1 MVSKFILSGL
11 LLCLFSGSLKS
22 QNKQNHYV
30 IKPFSVTDKSLPE
43 IKSALSSITGATSL
57 SYNTSDSTFSVNT
70 YRLLDKNVVAGKML
84 KHYFPLKSIIDLDRD
99 IEPFPAM
106 KHTGNEYADAL
117 EYEKDKKAWIERYP
131 AEYKKMTEKK

>member
-1 MVSKFILSGL
+1 MLSKFILPGL
-11 LLCLFSGSLKS
+11 LLCLYSGSLKS
-22 QNKQNHYV
+22 QDKENHYL

-57 SYNTSDSTFSVNT
+57 SYNTPDSTFSVNT

-84 KHYFPLKSIIDLDRD
+84 KHYFPLKYIIDLDRD
-99 IEPFPAM
+99 IEPFPTM

-117 EYEKDKKAWIERYP
+117 QYEKEKKNWIERYP
-131 AEYKKMTEKK
+131 AEYKKMTAKK